1 MYEDDGETKEFE
13 NGKFA
18 FTDFEVA
25 EKDDTVEFYIKPVRG
40 DKTVI
45 PTVRAYTLSFRDI
58 VNANVVVAVN
68 GKEKECKVI
77 KDNGYVSVLLKEI
90 YPEDSVKITLSN
102 TAVLKNTDR
111 REALIELVS
120 KYQLNNNIKPT
131 MFGAYVEGKTNTLKV
146 KKCFREPIEEIEK
159 LL

>member
-1 MYEDDGETKEFE
+1 MD
-13 NGKFA
+13 
-18 FTDFEVA
+18 
-25 EKDDTVEFYIKPVRG
+25 
-40 DKTVI
+40 
-45 PTVRAYTLSFRDI
+45 
-58 VNANVVVAVN
+58 ANVVVAVN

-77 KDNGYVSVLLKEI
+77 KDNGYVSVLLNEI
-90 YPEDSVKITLSN
+90 YPEHSVKITLSN

-131 MFGAYVEGKTNTLKV
+131 MFGAYVDGKTNTLKV

>member
-1 MYEDDGETKEFE
+1 M
-13 NGKFA
+13 
-18 FTDFEVA
+18 
-25 EKDDTVEFYIKPVRG
+25 
-40 DKTVI
+40 
-45 PTVRAYTLSFRDI
+45 RAYTLSFRDI

-68 GKEKECKVI
+68 GKEKDCKVI
-77 KDNGYVSVLLKEI
+77 KDNGYVGVLLKEV

-102 TAVLKNTDR
+102 VEVLKNVDR

-120 KYQLNNNIKPT
+120 KYQLNNNIKPA
-131 MFGAYVEGKTNTLKV
+131 MFGAYVDGKTNTLKV